1 MGQSLHSYP
10 IFGSPSLTAI
20 RYAINEKDQIRSI
33 AHPDQEFH
41 FFISKN
47 ERVKEVQR
55 EAMDSRSTPNLISFN
70 FLGRSSTIPSLHSSR
85 TQYPL

>member
-1 MGQSLHSYP
+1 MSQRLMPRP
-10 IFGSPSLTAI
+10 IFGTPSLTLI

-55 EAMDSRSTPNLISFN
+55 EAMDSKSIPESSPSMPRSA
-70 FLGRSSTIPSLHSSR
+70 
-85 TQYPL
+85 Y

>member
-1 MGQSLHSYP
+1 MKPRP
-10 IFGSPSLTAI
+10 ISGSSSLTSI
-20 RYAINEKDQIRSI
+20 SYAINEKDQIRSI

-55 EAMDSRSTPNLISFN
+55 EAMDSKLTLESSLSTC
-70 FLGRSSTIPSLHSSR
+70 
-85 TQYPL
+85 

>member
-1 MGQSLHSYP
+1 MGQSLKPCH
-10 IFGSPSLTAI
+10 IFGSPLLTTI

-55 EAMDSRSTPNLISFN
+55 EAMDSRSPLDLS
-70 FLGRSSTIPSLHSSR
+70 PSIFWAAH
-85 TQYPL
+85 